1 MCSFCIAKNIAVI
14 EDEYHVLLICQTYE
28 DLRNHYLGNVLK
40 NLYSFVHIMSCR
52 NIEKTRNVANFLFEV
67 FKCHNS
73 LINIGMPI
81 LNIYCY

>member
-1 MCSFCIAKNIAVI
+1 MCSFCIAKHIAVI

-52 NIEKTRNVANFLFEV
+52 NIETTRNVANFLVAV
-67 FKCHNS
+67 FKRRSS
-73 LINIGMPI
+73 LIDNE
-81 LNIYCY
+81 NA